1 MIYLIY
7 DPGEDTSYLLLET
20 TNGTAPILG
29 VCTYVF
35 SSSNTFSHWTKSIIC
50 RTSDYEQIADLD
62 PTNLTVLD
70 DYKIMYSTNT
80 LEEYFD
86 YIDEHPELL
95 L

>member
-7 DPGEDTSYLLLET
+7 DPGNATPYLLLET
-20 TNGTAPILG
+20 TDGDAPILG

-35 SSSNTFSHWTKSIIC
+35 RSNNPFSHWTKSIIC

-62 PTNLTVLD
+62 PTNLTVLI
-70 DYKIMYSTNT
+70 DYEIMYSTNT
-80 LEEYFD
+80 LDEYFD